1 MERIMAPETKNITP
15 STADSPCSA
24 ATDSAAD
31 TTNKPGV
38 DFIRARIIEDNA
50 TGRYDGRVH
59 TRFPPEPNGYLHLG
73 HAKSICLNFGV
84 AREFNG
90 LCNLRFDDTNPTKE
104 EQEYVDSIR
113 EDVRWLGGDWQD
125 REFYASNYF
134 EKLYA
139 YAEQL
144 ITIGKAYV
152 DDLSAEEIREHRGT
166 LTEPGRESPWRNR
179 SVEENL
185 DLFRRMRAGEFAD
198 GERVLRAKIDMTSPN
213 LVMRDPTLYRI
224 RHAAHHRTGDAWCI
238 YPMYDYTHCL
248 SDSIEGITHSL
259 CTLEFINNRELY
271 DWVLET
277 LGAYRPQQIEFA
289 RLNLTYTVLSKRKL
303 IQLVKEGHVHGWDDP
318 RMPTLC
324 GLRRRGVPPEALR
337 EFCSRIGMARAD
349 STVEYSMLEFCVRE
363 HLNANAARAMAVL
376 DPIKV
381 VIENYPEGQVEEFT
395 MPYHPED
402 ESYGS
407 RTVPFSRELYIER
420 DDFRMEPPKKYHRLA
435 PGAEV
440 RLRYAYFI
448 TCREAILDDAGNV
461 IELRCV
467 YDPESRG
474 GQSRDG
480 RKVKGTIHWVSAPH
494 AIPAEVR
501 LYDQLFAAENP
512 NASPE
517 GQTFLDYI
525 NPQSL
530 TVVEGLLEPALATL
544 PAGDKIQFER
554 LGYFCKDKDST
565 DARPVFNRTTT
576 LRDTWAKQEK
586 KG

>member
-1 MERIMAPETKNITP
+1 MAPETKSMTP
-15 STADSPCSA
+15 SADSPCSA
-24 ATDSAAD
+24 ADTAAETAAD
-31 TTNKPGV
+31 AANKPGV
-38 DFIRARIIEDNA
+38 DFIRARIIDDNA

-84 AREFNG
+84 AKEFG
-90 LCNLRFDDTNPTKE
+90 GQCNLRFDDTNPTKE

-113 EDVRWLGGDWQD
+113 EDVRWLGGDWQN

-134 EKLYA
+134 EQLYT

-144 ITIGKAYV
+144 ITMGKAYV

-179 SVEENL
+179 SVDENL

-224 RHAAHHRTGDAWCI
+224 RHAAHHRTGDTWCI

-277 LGAYRPQQIEFA
+277 LGAYHPQQIEFA

-303 IQLVKEGHVHGWDDP
+303 IQLVKEGHVQGWDDP

-349 STVEYSMLEFCVRE
+349 STVEFSMLEFCVRE

-376 DPIKV
+376 DPVKV

-402 ESYGS
+402 QSYGS
-407 RTVPFSRELYIER
+407 RKVPFSRELYIER

-448 TCREAILDDAGNV
+448 TCREAILDDEGNV

-474 GQSRDG
+474 GQSPDG

-494 AIPAEVR
+494 AVPAEVR
-501 LYDQLFAAENP
+501 LYDQLFATENP
-512 NASPE
+512 NAAPE
-517 GQTFLDYI
+517 GQTFLDNI

-530 TVVEGLLEPALATL
+530 TVVEGLLEPALASL
-544 PAGDKIQFER
+544 PVDEKIQFER
-554 LGYFCKDKDST
+554 LGYFCKDKDSSDT
-565 DARPVFNRTTT
+565 RPVFNRTVT